1 MKLHLPSVLLTV
13 GVLGLVALTSSQ
25 SPLLPT
31 GFRIE
36 YLPHPRDYVQIKEGT
51 PYTVP
56 AGKLF
61 VLTGLGGERMAN
73 PASLLVDG
81 VEEVVAGMYTAS
93 STGGIVQ
100 VSTVVAVPPGL
111 TVHASATI
119 SVQGGS
125 TAPEDARA
133 WGYLASQ

>member
-31 GFRIE
+31 GYRIE
-36 YLPHPRDYVQIKEGT
+36 YLPHPRDYVQITSGT

-56 AGKLF
+56 SGKLF
-61 VLTGLGGERMAN
+61 VLTALGAINGVSGPTALVVDGTVQATVPSQAAN
-73 PASLLVDG
+73 PVCYPATAAS
-81 VEEVVAGMYTAS
+81 
-93 STGGIVQ
+93 
-100 VSTVVAVPPGL
+100 GL
-111 TVHASATI
+111 TVAAGGVI
-119 SVQGGS
+119 EVSVGS
-125 TAPEDARA
+125 PGSSRA